1 MRHAMNALFAVRSVV
16 ILAVLNVAQLS
27 AHLLW
32 QYQGPGGLPNSDWM
46 SAAEHLTLSGAL
58 ILAVFVL
65 WKQIGKK
72 DTDISKKDD
81 LLIDSA
87 KTVTLALSA
96 ASASNIELRRII
108 EESVAAKRELAAAIE
123 MLRGSLQRL
132 PCTEPDEWT
141 VRRNQHSPADGF
153 PAMK

>member
-1 MRHAMNALFAVRSVV
+1 MNALFAVRSVV

-32 QYQGPGGLPNSDWM
+32 QDQGPGALPSSDWM

-65 WKQIGKK
+65 WKQVGKK
-72 DTDISKKDD
+72 DADIGRKDD
-81 LLIDSA
+81 LLIESA
-87 KTVTLALSA
+87 KTVTAALSA

-108 EESVAAKRELAAAIE
+108 EESVAAKRELALSIE
-123 MLRGSLQRL
+123 GLRGSLQKL
-132 PCTEPDEWT
+132 PCTEAWT
-141 VRRNQHSPADGF
+141 VSRGRPERE
-153 PAMK
+153 

>member
-1 MRHAMNALFAVRSVV
+1 MNALFAVRSVV

-65 WKQIGKK
+65 WKQLG
-72 DTDISKKDD
+72 KKDD

-87 KTVTLALSA
+87 KTVTLALTA

-141 VRRNQHSPADGF
+141 VRRSQALG
-153 PAMK
+153 

>member
-16 ILAVLNVAQLS
+16 ILAALNVAQLS
-27 AHLLW
+27 AHLLWQW

-65 WKQIGKK
+65 WKQLG
-72 DTDISKKDD
+72 KKDD

-87 KTVTLALSA
+87 KTVTLALTA

-132 PCTEPDEWT
+132 PCTEPDERT
-141 VRRNQHSPADGF
+141 ARRNQHSPPDGF

>member
-65 WKQIGKK
+65 WKQLG
-72 DTDISKKDD
+72 KKDD

-87 KTVTLALSA
+87 KTVTLALTA

-132 PCTEPDEWT
+132 PCTEPDERT
-141 VRRNQHSPADGF
+141 ARRNQHSPPDGF

>member
-1 MRHAMNALFAVRSVV
+1 MNALFAVRSVI

-65 WKQIGKK
+65 WKQLG
-72 DTDISKKDD
+72 KKDD

-87 KTVTLALSA
+87 KTVTLALTA

-132 PCTEPDEWT
+132 PCTEPDERT
-141 VRRNQHSPADGF
+141 ARRNQHSPPDGF

>member
-1 MRHAMNALFAVRSVV
+1 MNALFAVRSVV

-65 WKQIGKK
+65 WKQLG
-72 DTDISKKDD
+72 KKDD

-87 KTVTLALSA
+87 KTVTLALTA

-132 PCTEPDEWT
+132 PCTEPDERT
-141 VRRNQHSPADGF
+141 ARRNQHSPPDGF